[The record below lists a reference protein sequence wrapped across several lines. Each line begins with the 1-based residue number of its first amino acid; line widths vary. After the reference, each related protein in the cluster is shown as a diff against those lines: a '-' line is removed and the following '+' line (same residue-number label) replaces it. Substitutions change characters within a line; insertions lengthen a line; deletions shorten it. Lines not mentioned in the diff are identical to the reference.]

1 MMQSFISGPS
11 KISQRWNSHPDMI
24 KQYATCIGRH
34 VKKLGVKQPA
44 IYFDI
49 WKSMNRRFK
58 QRTVNPDVDILSAPW
73 SPFTKPTWM
82 MPLLNDLTW
91 WRTKMI
97 ELDEKLLSD
106 DILLSTNYV
115 ADFPGLALENFVP
128 SSLQVNLTVLQ
139 GKVRVHVGNRGSY
152 VNVNQTAI
160 LPSNQTH
167 EVRVVS
173 KEPAS
178 YYYIFKNVTLEKLV
192 NKKNETR
199 GKNTTKESTT
209 SSHFQFLKPYLTTMV
224 HYLYYKGS
232 IYYHITNNTIN
243 AISNILRNCNCNQ
256 NLPSTIKP

>member
-1 MMQSFISGPS
+1 
-11 KISQRWNSHPDMI
+11 MI

-73 SPFTKPTWM
+73 SPFTKSTWM

-91 WRTKMI
+91 WRKKMI
-97 ELDEKLLSD
+97 DLDMALLND
-106 DILLSTNYV
+106 DVTLSTNYV
-115 ADFPGLALENFVP
+115 ADFPGHTLENFVP
-128 SSLQVNLTVLQ
+128 ADFKVNLTVLQ
-139 GKVRVHVGNRGSY
+139 GKIRVQVGRRG
-152 VNVNQTAI
+152 NVIGANQTAI

-178 YYYIFKNVTLEKLV
+178 YFYIFKNLTLERLV
-192 NKKNETR
+192 NEALEEKNQETSEKNEDFSLLKSMRLFMRRITR
-199 GKNTTKESTT
+199 
-209 SSHFQFLKPYLTTMV
+209 YLFFKGI
-224 HYLYYKGS
+224 LYYN
-232 IYYHITNNTIN
+232 ITNNTIT
-243 AISNILRNCNCNQ
+243 AISNILRNCDCGQ
-256 NLPSTIKP
+256 NSPSTINP